1 MKRSLIILLILLFSC
16 KPYDNQSKLGP
27 IESSLSRQNQNV
39 KKIAVI
45 NPAKDPLKLSMVKP
59 VLALIPGNSAVKTMV
74 FHYKER
80 ASFLSFKPDIII
92 ITGQSTPWSGYDLS
106 QFSYIREYIEK
117 EKVAVL
123 GICGG
128 HQLFA
133 LLWGGT
139 VDLVKEES
147 CDKSKGYS
155 GCFKIKGFVDVN
167 ITGERSGLFAE
178 YPGKTRFYASHC
190 EEIKKIPDEFK
201 VIAEHNLVKNYAIK
215 HKLLPVYGVQF
226 HPELPANNPERGR
239 AVIDNFL
246 KSAGC
251 DIGE

>member
-1 MKRSLIILLILLFSC
+1 MKRSLIVIMMLLFSC
-16 KPYDNQSKLGP
+16 KPADNPSKQ
-27 IESSLSRQNQNV
+27 ESEESFNTNETRI

-59 VLALIPGNSAVKTMV
+59 VLEIIPSNGSVRTMA

-80 ASFLSFKPDIII
+80 NSFKSFKPDIII
-92 ITGQSTPWSGYDLS
+92 VTGQSTPWNEYDLS
-106 QFSYIREYIEK
+106 QFNYIREYIET
-117 EKVAVL
+117 EKVYAL

-133 LLWGGT
+133 MLWGGA
-139 VDLVKEES
+139 VDLVKEAS

-155 GCFKIKGFVDVN
+155 GCYKIKGFVDVE
-167 ITGERSGLFAE
+167 IIGDRLGLFAG
-178 YPGKTRFYASHC
+178 YPDKTIFYASHC
-190 EEIKKIPDEFK
+190 EEIKRVPEEFMVLAK
-201 VIAEHNLVKNYAIK
+201 HILVKNYAIK

-226 HPELPANNPERGR
+226 HPELPANNPEQGR

-246 KSAGC
+246 KLAGC